1 MSESPQPQGNGPATA
16 SYTPNANTV
25 VVGTTVI
32 SRLPDEE
39 RALLSKVECEVLLD
53 GDIGAAR
60 AGRDMFLGFL
70 ISGLIGLIGL
80 LATANWHDVF
90 ANGEWGTA
98 VWAGLMFAIVLAS
111 AVGAAIEGRRLSKV
125 MRESAYSSVIRR
137 LKKHFGLEA

>member
-1 MSESPQPQGNGPATA
+1 
-16 SYTPNANTV
+16 V

-70 ISGLIGLIGL
+70 ISGLVGLIGL
-80 LATANWHDVF
+80 LATPDWHDVF
-90 ANGEWGTA
+90 TNGKWGTA
-98 VWAGLMFAIVLAS
+98 VWVGVMFAIVLAS
-111 AVGAAIEGRRLSKV
+111 VVGAVINRGRLSKV
-125 MRESAYSSVIRR
+125 MRESAYSNVIGR
-137 LKKHFGLEA
+137 LKKHFGIGP